1 MVEPSTTLPQ
11 SSKPNVDEIIQ
22 LLTREADAKIIQ
34 YQTEAK
40 RFELEQSTADKSI
53 EAEKAV
59 QLDQNEKI
67 LKDRNASR
75 LTMLAVLILVLLFI
89 GAVLF
94 YAPDHADKVISA
106 LLGMIGGSGLTVIY
120 QNSRK

>member
-1 MVEPSTTLPQ
+1 MVEASTTLPQ

-75 LTMLAVLILVLLFI
+75 LTMLAVLCLVLLFI

>member
-1 MVEPSTTLPQ
+1 MVDPSTTLPQ